1 MNGHQP
7 YQRRRLS
14 ALKALDAYPKARVLL
29 TVPCVRALSPEE
41 IQTTAVFL
49 FAPQRRVLTTTL
61 LAVQVNDDFFIR
73 TASGGVVTLVA
84 AACMLILFLNELRAS
99 PFSSLLHTHAAA
111 AARYSASCR
120 CFNRLVLARADRLRA
135 GRGHE
140 QGGHDPDQRKLCA
153 PTKSCSLAFVLRLC
167 ARTLTRL
174 TARQFFAAGHDVSAH
189 AV

>member
-7 YQRRRLS
+7 YQRRTGRLS

-29 TVPCVRALSPEE
+29 TVPCVRVLSPEE

-99 PFSSLLHTHAAA
+99 PFSSAHTRSSAVLSLLP
-111 AARYSASCR
+111 
-120 CFNRLVLARADRLRA
+120 LL
-135 GRGHE
+135 
-140 QGGHDPDQRKLCA
+140 Q
-153 PTKSCSLAFVLRLC
+153 
-167 ARTLTRL
+167 
-174 TARQFFAAGHDVSAH
+174 
-189 AV
+189 